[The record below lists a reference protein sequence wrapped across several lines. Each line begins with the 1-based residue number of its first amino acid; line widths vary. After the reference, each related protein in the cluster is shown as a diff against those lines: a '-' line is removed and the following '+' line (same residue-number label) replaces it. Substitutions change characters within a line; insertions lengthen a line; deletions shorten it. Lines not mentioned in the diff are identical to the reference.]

1 MEMTAQK
8 SPEQE
13 VAEARKQRVSQICDA
28 IKDDI
33 KHWEYAFDRMKNWRA
48 FARGLQWKGST
59 KEQLSDPDRLYVANI
74 TMRHL
79 KQRTASIYAKNPT
92 YQWRR
97 SKRLY
102 HTEWDGTA
110 SQLQVAMQLMGTPA
124 DTTGQHTRVVQE
136 AIAYKAQS
144 RIFERVG
151 ETASALY
158 GYFIR
163 EQQPP
168 AKAMM
173 KRQVLAS
180 LTDGVAYF
188 KQTFQRAMGMTP
200 DQNRALEDHKKR
212 LEILERLSAELAE
225 DEFDEHA
232 PEMEQLRAL
241 MADIEA
247 KPELILREGIAVD
260 YPDGMNI
267 IPEKTMTHIQGF
279 IGCSR
284 VTEQYCLTCDQVR
297 EVYGVDVKEKST
309 KYRENDTKPSGIA
322 ANDDKALE
330 TVRVWEVWDKAEGM
344 TYTVCDG
351 YDDYLVEPH
360 SPVTYTERFWPWFV
374 YAPNAVLDPSDPF
387 PPSDV
392 ELMMAM
398 QMEINRAGQA
408 LADHR
413 WAARP
418 GHVTGVNIPVE
429 DANKMEHRRAH
440 EVITLA
446 SLKPEERIEDKFQPF
461 PASPIDPNL
470 YNTGPAFQDILRS
483 VGTQEANLGG
493 SSGSTATESSIA
505 ESSRQSTL
513 ESAIDEFDDLLTEMA
528 RSGGQILMQE
538 MSEPQVKEILGPGA
552 LWPEQTRDEIAREV
566 YLEVVAGSS
575 GRPNQAQE
583 VQVRERVYP
592 LLFQLPGIK
601 HEMLAKDLLKV
612 LDDGINYEDWIDMDA
627 LPVQALNGQMQASAN
642 RGGEGGAE
650 GDGQGD
656 NGEGGGDNAPNP
668 PEPGNAGPARPGQQ
682 GFGPMMGMA

>member
-1 MEMTAQK
+1 MEVTGQK
-8 SPEQE
+8 TPEQE
-13 VAEARKQRVSQICDA
+13 ASESRQQRIRQVCDA
-28 IKDDI
+28 IKDDL
-33 KHWEYAFDRMKNWRA
+33 KHWEYAFDRMKDWRA
-48 FARGLQWKGST
+48 FARGLQWKGSS
-59 KEQLSDPDRLYVANI
+59 KADLANPDRLYVANI

-92 YQWRR
+92 YIWRR

-110 SQLQVAMQLMGTPA
+110 AQLQVAQVMIQQGM
-124 DTTGQHTRVVQE
+124 DVTGQHMRIVQE
-136 AIAYKAQS
+136 ALAYKSQS
-144 RIFERVG
+144 RVYERIG
-151 ETASALY
+151 ETATALY
-158 GYFIR
+158 AYFIR

-168 AKAMM
+168 AKIMM

-225 DEFDEHA
+225 DEFDENA
-232 PEMEQLRAL
+232 AEMEQLRAL
-241 MADIEA
+241 MADLEA
-247 KPELILREGIAVD
+247 QPQLILREGVAID

-284 VTEQYCLTCDQVR
+284 VTEQYCLTTDQVR
-297 EVYGVDVKEKST
+297 EVYGIDVKEKST
-309 KYRENDTKPSGIA
+309 KYRENDGKPSGNA

-351 YDDYLVEPH
+351 YDNYLVEPH
-360 SPVTYTERFWPWFV
+360 SPVTYTERFYPWFV

-392 ELMMAM
+392 ELMMPM
-398 QMEINRAGQA
+398 QMEINRSGQS
-408 LADHR
+408 LVDHR

-418 GHVTGVNIPVE
+418 GHVTGTNISPD
-429 DANKMEHRRAH
+429 DAGKMENRKAH

-446 SLKPEERIEDKFQPF
+446 GLKPEEDIKQKFQPF
-461 PASPIDPNL
+461 PTSPIDPNL

-493 SSGSTATESSIA
+493 TSNSTATESSIA

-528 RSGGQILMQE
+528 KAGGQILMQE
-538 MSEPQVKEILGPGA
+538 MSEMQVKEILGPGA
-552 LWPEQTRDEIAREV
+552 LWPEQSREEIAKEL

-601 HEMLAKDLLKV
+601 HEALAKDLLKV

-627 LPVQALNGQMQASAN
+627 LPVTALMGQMQAEAN
-642 RGGEGGAE
+642 RGEMEA
-650 GDGQGD
+650 DGQGD
-656 NGEGGGDNAPNP
+656 NGEGGESNAPAP
-668 PEPGNAGPARPGQQ
+668 PEPGPAGPARPGQN
-682 GFGPMMGMA
+682 GFGPMTPMGSA

>member
-1 MEMTAQK
+1 MEDQK
-8 SPEQE
+8 E
-13 VAEARKQRVSQICDA
+13 VAESRQQRIKQVCDA

-33 KHWEYAFDRMKNWRA
+33 KHWEYAFERMKAWRA
-48 FARGLQWKGST
+48 FARGLQWPNSSKV
-59 KEQLSDPDRLYVANI
+59 QLADPDRLYVANI

-110 SQLQVAMQLMGTPA
+110 AQLAVAMQMIQDGK
-124 DTTGQHTRVVQE
+124 DMTGQHERIVQE
-136 AIAYKAQS
+136 AMAYKAQS
-144 RIFERVG
+144 RVYERIG
-151 ETASALY
+151 ETATGLY
-158 GYFIR
+158 SYFIR

-212 LEILERLSAELAE
+212 LEILERLSAELQE
-225 DEFDEHA
+225 DEFDENA
-232 PEMEQLRAL
+232 AEMEQLRAL
-241 MADIEA
+241 MADIE
-247 KPELILREGIAVD
+247 KTPELILREGIAID

-284 VTEQYCLTCDQVR
+284 VTEQYCLTTDQVR
-297 EVYGVDVKEKST
+297 EVYGIDVSQKST
-309 KYRENDTKPSGIA
+309 KYKENDTKPGISA
-322 ANDDKALE
+322 GNEKALE

-344 TYTVCDG
+344 TYTICDG

-360 SPVTYTERFWPWFV
+360 SPVTYTERFYPWFV

-392 ELMMAM
+392 ELMMPM

-408 LADHR
+408 LSDHR
-413 WAARP
+413 FAARP
-418 GHVTGVNIPVE
+418 GHVTGTNIPPE
-429 DANKMEHRRAH
+429 DAKKMENRLAH
-440 EVITLA
+440 EIVTLA
-446 SLKPEERIEDKFQPF
+446 GLKPEERVEDKFQPF
-461 PASPIDPNL
+461 PSTPIDPNL

-493 SSGSTATESSIA
+493 TGGATATESSIA

-528 RSGGQILMQE
+528 KAGGQILMQE
-538 MSEPQVKEILGPGA
+538 MSEQQAKEILGPGA
-552 LWPEQTRDEIAREV
+552 LWPSQSREEIAKEI
-566 YLEVVAGSS
+566 YLEVEAGSS

-601 HEMLAKDLLKV
+601 HEKLAKDLLKV

-627 LPVQALNGQMQASAN
+627 LPVTALNGQMQAEAN
-642 RGGEGGAE
+642 RGDME
-650 GDGQGD
+650 GD
-656 NGEGGGDNAPNP
+656 NGEGGADNAPNP

-682 GFGPMMGMA
+682 GFGPMAGMA